1 MIPTPPGLGAIVAG
15 LTYALQLS
23 IRRTEPQSMAPD
35 SRAIWDA
42 LWFRY
47 MLTLL
52 NGGLI
57 LGLSN
62 GGAVAMLAVLGLVD
76 TLSYPV
82 VSQIVIRQMRLDR
95 FFPQFILA
103 VTWVGN
109 LRVMI
114 LMMVILFLGQMDMAT
129 ASIYMFPF
137 AIWMIWATW
146 SAATRSVENKG
157 WVGAGMVVLMMLLEM
172 VNGMLIIS
180 FLHPLLVQG

>member
-1 MIPTPPGLGAIVAG
+1 MIPTPPGLAAIVGG
-15 LTYALQLS
+15 LTYAMQLS
-23 IRRTEPQSMAPD
+23 VRRCEPSAMPPSAV
-35 SRAIWDA
+35 AIWDA

-57 LGLSN
+57 LGLGN
-62 GGAVAMLAVLGLVD
+62 MGAALMLAVLGLVD
-76 TLSYPV
+76 VLSYPV
-82 VSQIVIRQMRLDR
+82 VSHFVLRQMQLDR
-95 FFPQFILA
+95 HYTQFILA

-114 LMMVILFLGQMDMAT
+114 LMMIILMTTPVGLGT
-129 ASIYMFPF
+129 STIFMFPF

-146 SAATRSVENKG
+146 SAATRSIENRG
-157 WVGAGMVVLMMLLEM
+157 WVGAGMVLLLMILEM
-172 VNGMLIIS
+172 INGTMIIT

>member
-1 MIPTPPGLGAIVAG
+1 MIPTPPGLGAIVNG
-15 LTYALQLS
+15 LAYGLKLA
-23 IRRTEPQSMAPD
+23 IRRGEPQDMQPHPGAV
-35 SRAIWDA
+35 WDA

-57 LGLSN
+57 LGLGNYS
-62 GGAVAMLAVLGLVD
+62 AVLMLAVLGLVD
-76 TLSYPV
+76 VLSYPV
-82 VSQIVIRQMRLDR
+82 VSHFVLRQMQLDR
-95 FFPQFILA
+95 FFPQFALA

-114 LMMVILFLGQMDMAT
+114 LMMIILVTSPAAT
-129 ASIYMFPF
+129 ASATLIMFPF

-146 SAATRSVENKG
+146 SAATRSIESRG
-157 WVGAGMVVLMMLLEM
+157 WVGAGMVVLMMILEM
-172 VNGMLIIS
+172 INGMMIIS